1 MFKMA
6 FIPSEM
12 IYLTFIFEIQD
23 YCLLRKQRKQS
34 FTSQNSGSH
43 TQQYHSMKND
53 EPETDKNSLLQM
65 LPLDADEQVIF
76 AAML

>member
-1 MFKMA
+1 MA

-12 IYLTFIFEIQD
+12 IYLMFIFEIQD
-23 YCLLRKQRKQS
+23 YCLFRKQRKQS
-34 FTSQNSGSH
+34 FTSQNSGSY
-43 TQQYHSMKND
+43 TQQCRSMKND
-53 EPETDKNSLLQM
+53 EPVTEKNALFQM

>member
-6 FIPSEM
+6 FIPLKM
-12 IYLTFIFEIQD
+12 TYLTFIFEIQD
-23 YCLLRKQRKQS
+23 YCLFRKQRKQS
-34 FTSQNSGSH
+34 FTSQNSGNH
-43 TQQYHSMKND
+43 THQYRSMKSD
-53 EPETDKNSLLQM
+53 EPVTEKNAFLQM